1 MKAVL
6 KSYRQAPRKVRL
18 VANLIKGK
26 TVPRALVELDVLPKR
41 ASGPMKKLLMSAVA
55 NAKENSGIALV
66 DLFVKEVRVD
76 QGTILKRSM
85 PKSHGTA
92 HPIHTHTS
100 HIMIE
105 LIANAQV
112 ESGYGQATKS
122 ADSKSKVKS
131 GEDADKPKVSKKIAL
146 AKVKAAVKPKATKSK
161 SLTPKN

>member
-41 ASGPMKKLLMSAVA
+41 ASGSMKKLLMSAVA
-55 NAKENSGIALV
+55 NAKENNGITLA

-76 QGTILKRSM
+76 QGPMLKRSM
-85 PKSHGTA
+85 PKAHGTA
-92 HPIHTHTS
+92 HPIHKHTS

-112 ESGYGQATKS
+112 ESG
-122 ADSKSKVKS
+122 KSKV
-131 GEDADKPKVSKKIAL
+131 EILETPKVSKKTAL
-146 AKVKAAVKPKATKSK
+146 AKVKAAAKPKAKPKAKTK
-161 SLTPKN
+161 

>member
-1 MKAVL
+1 MKAIL
-6 KSYRQAPRKVRL
+6 RSYRQAPRKVRL

-26 TVPRALVELDVLPKR
+26 TVPRALIELDVLPKR

-55 NAKENSGIALV
+55 NAKENSGIALA

-92 HPIHTHTS
+92 HPIHKHTS

-105 LIANAQV
+105 LIANADVTPSKKASRKTATEV
-112 ESGYGQATKS
+112 EA
-122 ADSKSKVKS
+122 
-131 GEDADKPKVSKKIAL
+131 PKVSKKVAL
-146 AKVKAAVKPKATKSK
+146 AKVKAAAKPKVVAKAKSAVKKTK
-161 SLTPKN
+161 

>member
-1 MKAVL
+1 MKAIL
-6 KSYRQAPRKVRL
+6 RSYRQAPRKVRL

-41 ASGPMKKLLMSAVA
+41 ASGTMKKLLLSAVA
-55 NAKENSGIALV
+55 NAKENDKIALA

-85 PKSHGTA
+85 PKSHGSA
-92 HPIHTHTS
+92 HPIHKHTS

-105 LIANAQV
+105 LIANAH
-112 ESGYGQATKS
+112 
-122 ADSKSKVKS
+122 
-131 GEDADKPKVSKKIAL
+131 GEQLTTDTASRTIDKNAKPVSKKVEF
-146 AKVKAAVKPKATKSK
+146 AKVKATAMTKQRSKASKGK

>member
-55 NAKENSGIALV
+55 NAKENNGINLV

-76 QGTILKRSM
+76 QGMILKRSM

-92 HPIHTHTS
+92 HPIHKHTS

-105 LIANAQV
+105 LIANADV
-112 ESGYGQATKS
+112 AP
-122 ADSKSKVKS
+122 SKMKAIKAAEEKEEAPKKV
-131 GEDADKPKVSKKIAL
+131 AKKTAL
-146 AKVKAAVKPKATKSK
+146 AKVKADAKPKAAKKAVKKTTK
-161 SLTPKN
+161 

>member
-26 TVPRALVELDVLPKR
+26 TVPRALIELDVLPKR
-41 ASGPMKKLLMSAVA
+41 ASGPMKKLLMSAIA
-55 NAKENSGIALV
+55 NAKENNGIALA

-76 QGTILKRSM
+76 QGAILKRSM

-92 HPIHTHTS
+92 HPIHKHTS

-105 LIANAQV
+105 LIASADAAPSKKV
-112 ESGYGQATKS
+112 ATKEETETP
-122 ADSKSKVKS
+122 K
-131 GEDADKPKVSKKIAL
+131 KVSKKTAL
-146 AKVKAAVKPKATKSK
+146 AKVKAAAKPKAVRATTKK
-161 SLTPKN
+161 TK

>member
-26 TVPRALVELDVLPKR
+26 TVPRAIVELDVLPKR

-55 NAKENSGIALV
+55 NAKENSGIDVA

-76 QGTILKRSM
+76 QGMILKRSM
-85 PKSHGTA
+85 PKSHGSA
-92 HPIHTHTS
+92 HPIHKHTS

-105 LIANAQV
+105 LIANVDTASSKNKEEV
-112 ESGYGQATKS
+112 KAVAKEKKEDKKTVKKTATT
-122 ADSKSKVKS
+122 
-131 GEDADKPKVSKKIAL
+131 
-146 AKVKAAVKPKATKSK
+146 KVKAKAVKKTTK
-161 SLTPKN
+161 

>member
-1 MKAVL
+1 MKAIL
-6 KSYRQAPRKVRL
+6 RSYRQAPRKVRL

-55 NAKENSGIALV
+55 NAKENDGIALV

-76 QGTILKRSM
+76 QGTIMKRSM

-92 HPIHTHTS
+92 HPIHKHTS

-105 LIANAQV
+105 LIASAEVAPSKRALKNEVAV
-112 ESGYGQATKS
+112 E
-122 ADSKSKVKS
+122 
-131 GEDADKPKVSKKIAL
+131 GEAKPVSKKTAL
-146 AKVKAAVKPKATKSK
+146 AKVKAAAKPKAKKVTTTKK
-161 SLTPKN
+161 TK

>member
-18 VANLIKGK
+18 VANLIKWK
-26 TVPRALVELDVLPKR
+26 VVPRALVELDALPKR

-55 NAKENSGIALV
+55 NAKENDGIALE

-85 PKSHGTA
+85 PKSHGSV
-92 HPIHTHTS
+92 HPIHKHTS

-105 LIANAQV
+105 LLAIAKPKQV
-112 ESGYGQATKS
+112 KKSDKFSKLDKS
-122 ADSKSKVKS
+122 ATSKPSK
-131 GEDADKPKVSKKIAL
+131 
-146 AKVKAAVKPKATKSK
+146 TY
-161 SLTPKN
+161 

>member
-1 MKAVL
+1 MKAIL
-6 KSYRQAPRKVRL
+6 RSYRQAPRKVRL

-55 NAKENSGIALV
+55 NAKENDKIALA

-76 QGTILKRSM
+76 QGTIMKRSM

-92 HPIHTHTS
+92 HPIHKHTS

-105 LIANAQV
+105 LIASVQV
-112 ESGYGQATKS
+112 ES
-122 ADSKSKVKS
+122 VKS
-131 GEDADKPKVSKKIAL
+131 NVKSEEAPKVSKKIAL
-146 AKVKAAVKPKATKSK
+146 AKVKAAAKPKAKAKTK
-161 SLTPKN
+161 

>member
-1 MKAVL
+1 MKAIL
-6 KSYRQAPRKVRL
+6 RSYRQAPRKVRL

-55 NAKENSGIALV
+55 NAKENDGIDLV
-66 DLFVKEVRVD
+66 NLFVKEVRVD

-92 HPIHTHTS
+92 HPIHKHTS

-105 LIANAQV
+105 LIA
-112 ESGYGQATKS
+112 S
-122 ADSKSKVKS
+122 ADVTPSKKVAKL
-131 GEDADKPKVSKKIAL
+131 EEVPAKKVSKKIAL
-146 AKVKAAVKPKATKSK
+146 AKVKAAAKPKVKAEKKTK
-161 SLTPKN
+161 

>member
-1 MKAVL
+1 MKAIL
-6 KSYRQAPRKVRL
+6 RSYRQAPRKVRL

-55 NAKENSGIALV
+55 NAKENDGIALV

-92 HPIHTHTS
+92 HPIHKHTS

-105 LIANAQV
+105 LIASANVAPSKKTVNKV
-112 ESGYGQATKS
+112 EAEVET
-122 ADSKSKVKS
+122 V
-131 GEDADKPKVSKKIAL
+131 KVSKKVAL
-146 AKVKAAVKPKATKSK
+146 AKVKAAAKTDKSSRPRRESADSKAVKKTK
-161 SLTPKN
+161 

>member
-1 MKAVL
+1 MKAIL
-6 KSYRQAPRKVRL
+6 RSYRQAPRKVRL

-55 NAKENSGIALV
+55 NAKENDGIALI

-92 HPIHTHTS
+92 HPIHKHTS

-105 LIANAQV
+105 LIA
-112 ESGYGQATKS
+112 S
-122 ADSKSKVKS
+122 ADV
-131 GEDADKPKVSKKIAL
+131 DLSKKIAKTAKADKEEAPKISKKVAL
-146 AKVKAAVKPKATKSK
+146 AKVKAAAKPKVKAEKK
-161 SLTPKN
+161 K

>member
-1 MKAVL
+1 MKAIL
-6 KSYRQAPRKVRL
+6 RSYRQAPRKVRL

-26 TVPRALVELDVLPKR
+26 TVPRAIVELDVLPKR

-55 NAKENSGIALV
+55 NAKENDGIELT

-85 PKSHGTA
+85 PKSHGSA
-92 HPIHTHTS
+92 HPIHKHTS

-112 ESGYGQATKS
+112 QSP
-122 ADSKSKVKS
+122 KSKVES
-131 GEDADKPKVSKKIAL
+131 VEAPKVSKKTAL
-146 AKVKAAVKPKATKSK
+146 AKVKAAAKPKAKPKTKTK
-161 SLTPKN
+161 